1 MKIWIVNINKSTN
14 IVRTFLNQSDYDS
27 WLLGCGETHT
37 LLEAYNA
44 TVTIYDANPIEAKTV
59 KEIKDSIKGANIR
72 ESRIQAVVSDNP
84 WFSKFENFKTELAKY
99 SNTQPMIEKLN
110 MLGIEQK
117 PITKYLK
124 AQKDFLLCDI
134 TDDVKWFELLID
146 VVGIKEMVDGSYKKM
161 NGYNTKVMVS
171 KKRKDNFLKAQ
182 KNVSKAL

>member
-1 MKIWIVNINKSTN
+1 MKIWIVNINGEKN
-14 IVRTFLNQSDYDS
+14 VVRTFFDESDYNS
-27 WLLGCGETHT
+27 WLIGCDTE
-37 LLEAYNA
+37 LYNA
-44 TVTIYDANPIEAKTV
+44 TVTIYEATQLESNTV

-99 SNTQPMIEKLN
+99 PNTQPMIEKLN

-124 AQKDFLLCDI
+124 SQKDFLLCDI
-134 TDDVKWFELLID
+134 TDDVKWFETLID
-146 VVGIKEMVDGSYKKM
+146 VVGIKEMVDGYYKKM

-171 KKRKDNFLKAQ
+171 KKRKDNFLKAKENVQ
-182 KNVSKAL
+182 KTV

>member
-27 WLLGCGETHT
+27 WLLGCSEET
-37 LLEAYNA
+37 YNA
-44 TVTIYDANPIEAKTV
+44 TVTIYDATQLETNTV
-59 KEIKDSIKGANIR
+59 KQIKDSIKDANIR

-84 WFSKFENFKTELAKY
+84 WFSKFENFKSELAKY
-99 SNTQPMIEKLN
+99 SNTQPMIDKLN
-110 MLGIEQK
+110 MLGSEQK

-124 AQKDFLLCDI
+124 SQKDFLLCDV

-146 VVGIKEMVDGSYKKM
+146 FVGIKEMVDGSYKKM

-182 KNVSKAL
+182 KNVQKAM

>member
-1 MKIWIVNINKSTN
+1 MKIWIVNINGKKN
-14 IVRTFLNQSDYDS
+14 VVRTFFDESDYNS
-27 WLLGCGETHT
+27 WLIGCDDE
-37 LLEAYNA
+37 LYNNA
-44 TVTIYDANPIEAKTV
+44 TVTTYESTQLETNTV
-59 KEIKDSIKGANIR
+59 KEIKDSIKNSNIR
-72 ESRIQAVVSDNP
+72 ESRIQAVVSNDP
-84 WFSKFENFKTELAKY
+84 WFSKFENFKAELTKY
-99 SNTQPMIEKLN
+99 PVTQPIIEKLN
-110 MLGIEQK
+110 MLSNDK
-117 PITKYLK
+117 KVVTKYLK